1 MFKMDT
7 YFGARWVENN
17 RKGYEKKCQNG
28 QWERKTKKKKKK
40 MKSQKAEWVMK
51 WFGPFKNSSAKATIV
66 ALRGDLNFLLSL
78 GGPDVVIMMVL

>member
-1 MFKMDT
+1 MRM
-7 YFGARWVENN
+7 
-17 RKGYEKKCQNG
+17 
-28 QWERKTKKKKKK
+28 KKKISMKNKEEEEK
-40 MKSQKAEWVMK
+40 MKSQKAECVMR